1 MVILLQRGASPS
13 FQDQHLNTPLHYAA
27 KKGWTS
33 IAERLME
40 HENTAH
46 ITNKEGFTPLELA
59 IKNNRN
65 ECATFLVKSMEPAR
79 YYTCHEIILTYLVA

>member
-13 FQDQHLNTPLHYAA
+13 FQDQHLNTPLHHAA

-33 IAERLME
+33 IAKRLME
-40 HENTAH
+40 YENTAH
-46 ITNKEGFTPLELA
+46 MTNEDDLKPLELA
-59 IKNNRN
+59 IKNDRN

-79 YYTCHEIILTYLVA
+79 